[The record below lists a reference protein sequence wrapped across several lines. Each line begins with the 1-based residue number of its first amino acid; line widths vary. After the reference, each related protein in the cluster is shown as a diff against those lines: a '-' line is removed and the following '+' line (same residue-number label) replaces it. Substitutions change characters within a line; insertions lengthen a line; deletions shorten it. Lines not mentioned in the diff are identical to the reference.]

1 MTSESSSTT
10 PSPSGVLP
18 PSLDARQPIKAPPS
32 SLGFSLEAPPLSEV
46 MDEAKRQRRHDLRRD
61 LWSVAY
67 GALFAL
73 AGLGALVLVLS

>member
-1 MTSESSSTT
+1 MHTQPEAT
-10 PSPSGVLP
+10 PRGVRPDLP
-18 PSLDARQPIKAPPS
+18 ASFGAKPADAPPS

-46 MDEAKRQRRHDLRRD
+46 MDEARRQRRHDLRRD
-61 LWSVAY
+61 LWSVTY